1 MKITKQYLKQVI
13 KEEIEKALEEAAG
26 GFEFDV
32 LIDTGRKYG
41 DGAAVENIGKAKID
55 GSNIQIS
62 SGGDPVDSLE
72 KTFENLKKVA
82 SMGLKAV
89 RGHQAD
95 ISGEPGQ
102 EVGDDDSE
110 KAAFK
115 TAGAVLR
122 LIDHIEEA
130 HPEAAGDESLADIK
144 SQLNKIGRT
153 YYRPSYFH
161 LSK

>member
-55 GSNIQIS
+55 GSNIQVS
-62 SGGDPVDSLE
+62 SGGVNVDSLE
-72 KTFENLKKVA
+72 NNFENLKKVA

-89 RGHQAD
+89 RGHQDD
-95 ISGEPGQ
+95 ISGEYSQGVQ
-102 EVGDDDSE
+102 DDDSD

-115 TAGAVLR
+115 AAGEVLR
-122 LIDHIEEA
+122 LVGHIEKA

-144 SQLNKIGRT
+144 NQLNKIGRT
-153 YYRPSYFH
+153 YYYR
-161 LSK
+161 